1 MGTMYSG
8 AKTAIPAQATL
19 KDTIESAFRDEWVQR
34 HFDSPYKEND
44 EYRDALFA
52 AISHG
57 VLKYL
62 SANAVQI
69 RTDSYTDS
77 GGGTATHHH
86 DLLPFTVEKS
96 LRHE

>member
-1 MGTMYSG
+1 MYSG

-62 SANAVQI
+62 SENAGQI
-69 RTDSYTDS
+69 QTEALSY
-77 GGGTATHHH
+77 GNNHNH
-86 DLLPFTVEKS
+86 DLIPFTVAGEGS
-96 LRHE
+96 